1 MGYIYMWVYVT
12 MTFRVGESINEEI
25 YFTER
30 ILSIMLFAFGILS
43 IMFFE
48 VSSNVFFSRSYLQVY
63 FELKGQKSTWGLLIV
78 GATWMGCIGVVGYV
92 YMWVQ
97 ITMT

>member
-12 MTFRVGESINEEI
+12 MTFRVGESINEDI
-25 YFTER
+25 YFIER

-48 VSSNVFFSRSYLQVY
+48 VLSNVFFSRSYLVY
-63 FELKGQKSTWGLLIV
+63 FELRGEHSTWGLLIA
-78 GATWMGCIGVVGYV
+78 GAIWMGCTGVVGCV
-92 YMWVQ
+92 YMQVQ